1 MAVTA
6 DQVSAL
12 RTVLVGDLD
21 THHQIYDRLNPNARN
36 GYLALVTAAF
46 FTAAERRFKD
56 GNRAEVAE
64 FVGRVRGKSDR
75 MADSVD
81 PHIAERLLLAV
92 STGAD
97 IDAIDAETRGGH
109 FILLLTA
116 LVVESDLSGAEL
128 DAFLDDARNLA
139 DEWLAD
145 PR

>member
-1 MAVTA
+1 MTT
-6 DQVSAL
+6 DQVSVL

-21 THHQIYDRLNPNARN
+21 THQEIYDRLDSNTRS

-64 FVGRVRGKSDR
+64 FVGGVRGKSDR

-81 PHIAERLLLAV
+81 PHVAERLLLAV

-97 IDAIDAETRGGH
+97 INDIDAETRGGH

-116 LVVESDLSGAEL
+116 LVVDSDLSSSEL
-128 DAFLDDARNLA
+128 DAFLDDAHELA
-139 DEWLAD
+139 NEWLAD
-145 PR
+145 DPR